1 MSKNLSE
8 EAERRL
14 TDNASGWNDMMR
26 DRIPTHISEP
36 RAALHVEV
44 AAFKKERLAL
54 LEEFKKI
61 IEMPISMRR
70 IAVQRMIDEA
80 SK

>member
-26 DRIPTHISEP
+26 DRIPTHISE
-36 RAALHVEV
+36 
-44 AAFKKERLAL
+44 LAL